1 MIDNQVNDY
10 IDFFCTSATIP
21 EVRSNTVAVA
31 GQENMGIV
39 REQPTAIVYGKP
51 LVLNVIGDA
60 EFRTYRA
67 LRDWFDKT
75 ALNANQG
82 SGTTRTFLN
91 TGRSQRMKYYNTF
104 ARDMEIVK
112 LEQPGAQNQGEGTRD
127 DELLEVMKTT
137 FIKSFIISLGA
148 IALDSSAEDT
158 KTEFQVALTYESY
171 SLSYDNLGS
180 IRLPGGFTI

>member
-1 MIDNQVNDY
+1 MIDTEVNDY

-60 EFRTYRA
+60 EFKTYRA

-82 SGTTRTFLN
+82 TGTTRTLLN

-112 LEQPGAQNQGEGTRD
+112 LEQPGTQNQGEGTRD

-148 IALDSSAEDT
+148 ISLDSAAVDT
-158 KTEFQVALTYESY
+158 TTNFTVALTYESY